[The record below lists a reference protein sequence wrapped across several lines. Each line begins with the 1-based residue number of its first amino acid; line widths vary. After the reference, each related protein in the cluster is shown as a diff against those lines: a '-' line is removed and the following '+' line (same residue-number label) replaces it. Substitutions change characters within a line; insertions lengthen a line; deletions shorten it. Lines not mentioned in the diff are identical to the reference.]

1 MKTLIFATSNQGKA
15 TSLTRHLAEAGV
27 TVNVVARP
35 LELIEP
41 QADTAL
47 EVAVSKARQAFAMV
61 SQPVVV
67 DDSAFHIAAL
77 GGFPGPYIKYMLST
91 LGVEGIMAF
100 MKGQE
105 DRSAYF
111 ESHLVFIDEY
121 GTEHVFSDA
130 PYRGAIAQHVDTY
143 DHPDAWSPLWRIFI
157 PEWTDKT
164 ISQLTDTERME
175 HSRETSDKAAYVKF
189 ADWYRTVSE

>member
-15 TSLTRHLAEAGV
+15 TSLMRHLTEAGA
-27 TVNVVARP
+27 TVAVEARA

-47 EVAVSKARQAFAMV
+47 EVAISKARQAFALL
-61 SQPVVV
+61 SQPVIV
-67 DDSAFHIAAL
+67 DDSAFHITAL

-91 LGVEGIMAF
+91 LGIEGIMTF
-100 MKGQE
+100 MQGQK

-111 ESHLVFIDEY
+111 ESHLVYIDEQ

-130 PYRGAIAQHVDTY
+130 PYRGVIAQSIDTY
-143 DHPDAWSPLWRIFI
+143 SHPDAWSPLWRIFI
-157 PEWTDKT
+157 PEWTSKT
-164 ISQLTDTERME
+164 ISQLTDSERME
-175 HSRETSDKAAYVKF
+175 HSRETSADDAYIKF
-189 ADWYRTVSE
+189 ADWYRAVGE